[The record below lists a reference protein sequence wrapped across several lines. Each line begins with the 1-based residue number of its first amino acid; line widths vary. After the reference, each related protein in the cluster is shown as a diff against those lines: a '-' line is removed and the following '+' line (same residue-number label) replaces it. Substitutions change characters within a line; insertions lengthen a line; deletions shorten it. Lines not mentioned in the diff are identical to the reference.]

1 MYRKS
6 TKLAACTCACLALLF
21 TLIIS
26 CCTPKEKEIVY
37 TEFPK
42 VGGPDLLPSLWQS
55 YNMHFWLNGN
65 WQDKTNMT
73 GTYQLWLGNGSSFAK
88 GVAHYGDKEGMKF
101 GYLVLDPPDPDSID
115 FSACDGPD
123 EQKQEM
129 LDYMFPQNK
138 NQERTRCVIEYKA
151 DYLDYDYKGAFV
163 YKDSAFYDSSFT
175 EILEAGSDTK
185 IDGYDA
191 VLLKKE
197 TYTPVA
203 STYLYSEPNTKSQK
217 LSVPAINWDGISGSK
232 KVTRLETGKEN
243 QTLYHGVNFTI
254 CGRTQKKYKV
264 GNVSDWWYYA
274 RVARQYGWIFGGDIE
289 VYDESKEDEYF
300 ASLIE
305 SGVNDGLISVEDF
318 DFSSFAAEVQELSI
332 GEEGESYLYV
342 SDSALYYS
350 FPYLKI
356 FAKYDTS
363 CLATD
368 SDGFVKFTYG
378 PGSDDKLLFI
388 FGDQINQY
396 FSDFA
401 HDGNLRYEDEEEE
414 YTPGKYH
421 DYYIKTITASSSLS
435 ETLGGRNIT
444 YSPKNL
450 GRCFEVGCTC
460 HPYWWNYKHIPWVE
474 GAEGNGIG
482 ESVTV
487 EFTQEMNGMSVLNGY
502 VTLDK
507 LKLYKE
513 NSRLKQVLIEDLVNG
528 DSWNVNFDD
537 YVYFNYIAFPKATT
551 KVRMTIKSVYAGTK
565 YADTCV
571 SAIIPCKASPYM
583 SEEDQK
589 EYDDYVYEN
598 FKYNIKTGTELT
610 PEQLLERIK

>member
-1 MYRKS
+1 M
-6 TKLAACTCACLALLF
+6 
-21 TLIIS
+21 
-26 CCTPKEKEIVY
+26 
-37 TEFPK
+37 
-42 VGGPDLLPSLWQS
+42 
-55 YNMHFWLNGN
+55 
-65 WQDKTNMT
+65 
-73 GTYQLWLGNGSSFAK
+73 
-88 GVAHYGDKEGMKF
+88 
-101 GYLVLDPPDPDSID
+101 
-115 FSACDGPD
+115 
-123 EQKQEM
+123 
-129 LDYMFPQNK
+129 
-138 NQERTRCVIEYKA
+138 
-151 DYLDYDYKGAFV
+151 
-163 YKDSAFYDSSFT
+163 
-175 EILEAGSDTK
+175 
-185 IDGYDA
+185 
-191 VLLKKE
+191 
-197 TYTPVA
+197 
-203 STYLYSEPNTKSQK
+203 
-217 LSVPAINWDGISGSK
+217 
-232 KVTRLETGKEN
+232 
-243 QTLYHGVNFTI
+243 
-254 CGRTQKKYKV
+254 
-264 GNVSDWWYYA
+264 
-274 RVARQYGWIFGGDIE
+274 
-289 VYDESKEDEYF
+289 
-300 ASLIE
+300 
-305 SGVNDGLISVEDF
+305 
-318 DFSSFAAEVQELSI
+318 
-332 GEEGESYLYV
+332 
-342 SDSALYYS
+342 
-350 FPYLKI
+350 
-356 FAKYDTS
+356 
-363 CLATD
+363 
-368 SDGFVKFTYG
+368 
-378 PGSDDKLLFI
+378 
-388 FGDQINQY
+388 
-396 FSDFA
+396 
-401 HDGNLRYEDEEEE
+401 
-414 YTPGKYH
+414 
-421 DYYIKTITASSSLS
+421 S